1 MLPIIFIHNRNND
14 YLSVSLWKVRQ
25 TNPDSEIILI
35 GDSQNAH
42 FGMMVTHVH
51 KKQFSKGADQLA
63 RHFVNFSTNPH
74 DFELICLQRWMIL
87 EEYMKAKGMD
97 SCLYIDS
104 DVLLFDDVSGDSKR
118 FSSFGMTVAGI
129 SGHTNFINRLD
140 VLSKFCRF
148 IHMAYQDEK
157 AIARLKER
165 YEIFRLTNPA
175 GGISDMTFFTDFRE
189 SYPDLVLDIGVPI
202 EEKMFDIT
210 ITYTK
215 DVEAE
220 NGLKRIYFEARRPFV
235 NGSNGLKIEMRSLHF
250 QGDSK
255 QYMLQMAAIEDFTF
269 KILYAANRIL
279 VLIQKILNKFLT
291 QIPQ

>member
-104 DVLLFDDVSGDSKR
+104 DVLLFDDV
-118 FSSFGMTVAGI
+118 FGNCI
-129 SGHTNFINRLD
+129 F
-140 VLSKFCRF
+140 LSTDTAN
-148 IHMAYQDEK
+148 IL
-157 AIARLKER
+157 ARW
-165 YEIFRLTNPA
+165 
-175 GGISDMTFFTDFRE
+175 
-189 SYPDLVLDIGVPI
+189 
-202 EEKMFDIT
+202 
-210 ITYTK
+210 
-215 DVEAE
+215 
-220 NGLKRIYFEARRPFV
+220 
-235 NGSNGLKIEMRSLHF
+235 
-250 QGDSK
+250 
-255 QYMLQMAAIEDFTF
+255 
-269 KILYAANRIL
+269 
-279 VLIQKILNKFLT
+279 
-291 QIPQ
+291 